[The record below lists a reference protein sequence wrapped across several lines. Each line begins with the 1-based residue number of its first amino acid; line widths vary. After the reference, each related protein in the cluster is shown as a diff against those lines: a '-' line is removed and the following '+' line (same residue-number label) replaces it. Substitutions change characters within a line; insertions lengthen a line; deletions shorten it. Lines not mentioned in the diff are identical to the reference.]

1 MTFLDI
7 PAGSSV
13 FVDSNAL
20 VYHFGPHPVLQASC
34 QQLLERISRSEI
46 VGVTSTAVLI
56 DVAHR
61 LMTFE
66 AAGKYG
72 WPMTGIAYRLKQRPP
87 ELQTLTHF
95 RMSVQEVPNFGIQ
108 VFSVELSHVLSA
120 AALSQQHGLLS
131 GDALVVAVMQAHGF
145 TLLAS
150 HDGDF
155 DRVPGITRYAPA

>member
-7 PAGSSV
+7 PAGSNV
-13 FVDSNAL
+13 FVDSNIL
-20 VYHFGPHPVLQASC
+20 VYHFGPHPVLQAPC
-34 QQLLERISRSEI
+34 QHLLERISRSEI
-46 VGVTSTAVLI
+46 AGVTSSAVLS

-72 WPMTGIAYRLKQRPP
+72 WPMTGIANRLKQRPA
-87 ELQTLTHF
+87 ELQTLTSF
-95 RMSVQEVPNFGIQ
+95 RMSVQEVPNFGFQ
-108 VFSVELSHVLSA
+108 VLSVGLSHVLSA

-131 GDALVVAVMQAHGF
+131 GDALVVAVMQAHGL

-150 HDGDF
+150 HDADF
-155 DRVPGITRYAPA
+155 DRMPGLTRYTPG